1 MTTLPLRFFVPATI
15 SLFLPLSIACA
26 NAHPRPVSAA
36 PQSSAQNKV
45 LPVVMFTTWRDPRE
59 GAFTL
64 SVPQGWQVSG
74 VL

>member
-1 MTTLPLRFFVPATI
+1 
-15 SLFLPLSIACA
+15 
-26 NAHPRPVSAA
+26 VSAA